1 MARYVD
7 NFFKLSDSTK
17 LHIKSLDSPFPTA
30 VGEIVYYRTYS
41 RRKKDGSQEHWADTV
56 IRVTEGILSVRKDYY
71 LKHNLGWNDEEW
83 QQFGSEFAEYMFN
96 MKFLPPGRGL
106 WAMGTE
112 YMYERGSAA
121 LNNCG
126 ACTCKDLILGA
137 TWTMDMLMCGVGVG
151 AAVDWEGEVVIP
163 DKSRYVHHVIADS
176 REGWV
181 NSLKHLLQAYI
192 PDSEGKTLKFP
203 KFDYS
208 KVRKKGASIRGF
220 GGTASGPGPLQDLH
234 FRVEWFL
241 DTYIKYKDTHSPDCV
256 ADLFEAFYEKGF
268 YLGMPPGDSSR
279 ERFEKQ
285 HKQIK
290 YSRKIKYDKTRCC
303 ADIINSIGVCVVAGN
318 VRRSAEILL
327 GDPDDDTFLNL
338 KNNERDPSRQDICWM
353 SNNSVRLDQ
362 TWQFSEFIPAIA
374 ERIRNNGEPGV
385 INLKN
390 IQRYGRFGR
399 EAGSKGIIEDQA
411 TVSNPC
417 VTGDTLIMT
426 SDGLVPASD
435 LVGKEFTAVVNGKEY
450 RSTSDGFWSTGVK
463 QTYKVSL
470 SNGLDITVTD
480 NHRLLNANNQWK
492 TINSLTVGDSLSIQ
506 NNNAY
511 EWNGG
516 EGSYE
521 EGYFIGQL
529 IGDGTLEVNSDGKA
543 QPQICIWVPTGTDI
557 LDYAPARIIYEYAK
571 SLNPGPCFNGYVK
584 QTSNSE
590 KYDKYRI
597 RIVAF
602 IDVAE
607 KYNVEPLE
615 KKVYEQGSY
624 QFSKGLISGFF
635 DADGSVQDASGSRK
649 SVRLAQSDLDRLKSV
664 QRLLLAMGINSNIY
678 TDRRKAG
685 QRMMPDGKGGSK
697 LYNHKAQHELV
708 ISKRDIITFRDI
720 IGFQDTEKK
729 NKLDKMIS
737 SYNRGPYSSK
747 FLSEITAIEP
757 QGAAEVYDCTIPDAH
772 MYVGNGF
779 VNHNC
784 GEIPLEPYELCNL
797 SECFPS
803 RCFKQRDPNSG
814 PLDEDDE
821 YFDEDEFMKAL
832 EFATF
837 YTSTVSLLPTQWEV
851 TNKVIARNRRI
862 GVSLSGIADV
872 YDRIGQTH
880 LTRLLRTGYS
890 HVRSINEKLA
900 QDSGVRSSI
909 RVTTVKPSGSI
920 SQLAG
925 VSSGM
930 HFPTFK
936 YAIRRIM
943 VSETSPICKVLV
955 ENNVPYE
962 KSVYTPG
969 TLVFSFPIDQGKTRA
984 ATDVSMWEQFALLA
998 TLQREWSDNMVSCT
1012 IYFQPETE
1020 GSHIEHAL
1028 AQFIPLIKS
1037 VSMLPH
1043 TENGVYAQAPYEGI
1057 DRDKYIDLNSSIK
1070 RVDWSNYGGSDGEMP
1085 KYCTNGVCE
1094 VPAE

>member
-151 AAVDWEGEVVIP
+151 AAVDWDGEVVIP

-208 KVRKKGASIRGF
+208 KVRKKGTSIRGF

-426 SDGLVPASD
+426 SNGYKTASE
-435 LVGKEFTAVVNGKEY
+435 LVGKKFTAVIDGKEY
-450 RSTSDGFWSTGVK
+450 DSHQRGFWCNGNKAVYGVTIKSGASIKITSDHKLLDINENWK
-463 QTYKVSL
+463 QTQDLK
-470 SNGLDITVTD
+470 
-480 NHRLLNANNQWK
+480 
-492 TINSLTVGDSLSIQ
+492 VGDCLKLHNIDKWLPGTLTPVNPSDGIITSI
-506 NNNAY
+506 
-511 EWNGG
+511 EFL
-516 EGSYE
+516 
-521 EGYFIGQL
+521 GYF
-529 IGDGTLEVNSDGKA
+529 
-543 QPQICIWVPTGTDI
+543 
-557 LDYAPARIIYEYAK
+557 Y
-571 SLNPGPCFNGYVK
+571 
-584 QTSNSE
+584 
-590 KYDKYRI
+590 
-597 RIVAF
+597 
-602 IDVAE
+602 
-607 KYNVEPLE
+607 
-615 KKVYEQGSY
+615 
-624 QFSKGLISGFF
+624 
-635 DADGSVQDASGSRK
+635 
-649 SVRLAQSDLDRLKSV
+649 
-664 QRLLLAMGINSNIY
+664 
-678 TDRRKAG
+678 
-685 QRMMPDGKGGSK
+685 
-697 LYNHKAQHELV
+697 
-708 ISKRDIITFRDI
+708 
-720 IGFQDTEKK
+720 
-729 NKLDKMIS
+729 
-737 SYNRGPYSSK
+737 
-747 FLSEITAIEP
+747 
-757 QGAAEVYDCTIPDAH
+757 VYDCSIPGPN
-772 MYVGNGF
+772 MYVTAGGF
-779 VNHNC
+779 YNHNC
-784 GEIPLEPYELCNL
+784 GEIPLEPYEICNL

-803 RCFKQRDPNSG
+803 RCFKPRDPNSS

>member
-151 AAVDWEGEVVIP
+151 AAVDWDGEVVIP

-208 KVRKKGASIRGF
+208 KVRKKGTSIRGF

-303 ADIINSIGVCVVAGN
+303 ADIINSIDVCVVAGN

-426 SDGLVPASD
+426 SNGYKTASE
-435 LVGKEFTAVVNGKEY
+435 LVGKKFTAVIDGKEY
-450 RSTSDGFWSTGVK
+450 DSHQRGFWCNGNKAVYGVTIKSGASIKITSDHKLLDINENWK
-463 QTYKVSL
+463 QTQDLK
-470 SNGLDITVTD
+470 
-480 NHRLLNANNQWK
+480 
-492 TINSLTVGDSLSIQ
+492 VGDCLKLHNIDKWLPGTLTPVNPSDGIITSI
-506 NNNAY
+506 
-511 EWNGG
+511 EFL
-516 EGSYE
+516 
-521 EGYFIGQL
+521 GYF
-529 IGDGTLEVNSDGKA
+529 
-543 QPQICIWVPTGTDI
+543 
-557 LDYAPARIIYEYAK
+557 Y
-571 SLNPGPCFNGYVK
+571 
-584 QTSNSE
+584 
-590 KYDKYRI
+590 
-597 RIVAF
+597 
-602 IDVAE
+602 
-607 KYNVEPLE
+607 
-615 KKVYEQGSY
+615 
-624 QFSKGLISGFF
+624 
-635 DADGSVQDASGSRK
+635 
-649 SVRLAQSDLDRLKSV
+649 
-664 QRLLLAMGINSNIY
+664 
-678 TDRRKAG
+678 
-685 QRMMPDGKGGSK
+685 
-697 LYNHKAQHELV
+697 
-708 ISKRDIITFRDI
+708 
-720 IGFQDTEKK
+720 
-729 NKLDKMIS
+729 
-737 SYNRGPYSSK
+737 
-747 FLSEITAIEP
+747 
-757 QGAAEVYDCTIPDAH
+757 VYDCSIPGPN
-772 MYVGNGF
+772 MYVTAGGF
-779 VNHNC
+779 YNHNC
-784 GEIPLEPYELCNL
+784 GEIPLEPYEICNL

-803 RCFKQRDPNSG
+803 RCFKPRDPNSS

>member
-151 AAVDWEGEVVIP
+151 AAVDWDGEVVIP

-303 ADIINSIGVCVVAGN
+303 ADIINAIGVCVVAGN

-417 VTGDTLIMT
+417 
-426 SDGLVPASD
+426 
-435 LVGKEFTAVVNGKEY
+435 
-450 RSTSDGFWSTGVK
+450 
-463 QTYKVSL
+463 
-470 SNGLDITVTD
+470 
-480 NHRLLNANNQWK
+480 
-492 TINSLTVGDSLSIQ
+492 
-506 NNNAY
+506 
-511 EWNGG
+511 
-516 EGSYE
+516 
-521 EGYFIGQL
+521 
-529 IGDGTLEVNSDGKA
+529 
-543 QPQICIWVPTGTDI
+543 
-557 LDYAPARIIYEYAK
+557 
-571 SLNPGPCFNGYVK
+571 
-584 QTSNSE
+584 
-590 KYDKYRI
+590 
-597 RIVAF
+597 
-602 IDVAE
+602 
-607 KYNVEPLE
+607 
-615 KKVYEQGSY
+615 
-624 QFSKGLISGFF
+624 
-635 DADGSVQDASGSRK
+635 
-649 SVRLAQSDLDRLKSV
+649 
-664 QRLLLAMGINSNIY
+664 
-678 TDRRKAG
+678 
-685 QRMMPDGKGGSK
+685 
-697 LYNHKAQHELV
+697 
-708 ISKRDIITFRDI
+708 
-720 IGFQDTEKK
+720 
-729 NKLDKMIS
+729 
-737 SYNRGPYSSK
+737 
-747 FLSEITAIEP
+747 
-757 QGAAEVYDCTIPDAH
+757 
-772 MYVGNGF
+772 
-779 VNHNC
+779 
-784 GEIPLEPYELCNL
+784 GEIPLEPYEICNL

-803 RCFKQRDPNSG
+803 RCFKPRDPNSS

-890 HVRSINEKLA
+890 HVRSINENLA